1 MNKSLFLYYVEKY
14 FNQIVNKIS
23 DAISGEKESD
33 QYLHKHMLHEEY
45 SADMNWGTAAF
56 VNSIVS
62 ADLVDLD
69 SAIPLKQR
77 TAIISGY
84 KKIPKLAIKYRK
96 GERDITTINLMK
108 AAGTS
113 EYTIVSKI
121 FEDTPKVIKGIDI
134 AKEIMFQQGLSTGV
148 ALAPGAEDDGEGV
161 RISYGYLE
169 DNMLQVSAVWSDADA
184 TPISDLTAL
193 FAKAESDGNTIG
205 EVMLSKKYF
214 DLMRSS
220 DEAKDIAANFRNIPY
235 TDVDNLPIP
244 LRSTLLEA
252 LEDEFGA
259 KFNIVNSSFRVEAAD
274 GTRSSVKPWAEA
286 NIIALPD
293 KHVGRLVYGSLA
305 EESNPITD
313 VAYQKAGSHILI
325 SKYSKNDPLEEYT
338 SAQAIVVPVIDGA
351 DSIYML
357 KADDAVV
364 VESDDDDTDT
374 DTDI

>member
-1 MNKSLFLYYVEKY
+1 MNKSLFLVYVEKY
-14 FNQIVNKIS
+14 FNQIVSKIS
-23 DAISGEKESD
+23 DTIRGEKETE
-33 QYLHKHMLHEEY
+33 QFLHKHMLHEEY

-56 VNSIVS
+56 TNSIVS

-84 KKIPKLAIKYRK
+84 RKIPKLAIKYRK

-108 AAGTS
+108 ASGTS

-148 ALAPGAEDDGEGV
+148 ALAPGADSDDNGV
-161 RISYGYLE
+161 RISYGYLD
-169 DNMLQVSAVWSDADA
+169 DNILQVYKEWSNDES
-184 TPISDLTAL
+184 TPISDLSTM
-193 FAKAESDGNTIG
+193 FAKAENDGNTIG
-205 EVMLSKKYF
+205 VVMLSKKYF
-214 DLMRSS
+214 DLLRSS
-220 DEAKDIAANFRNIPY
+220 DEAKDLAANFRNIPY
-235 TDVDNLPIP
+235 TDITVLPIP

-259 KFNIVNSSFRVEAAD
+259 KFQIVNSTFRVEAAD
-274 GTRSSVKPWAEA
+274 GTRTSVKPWAEA
-286 NIIALPD
+286 NIVALPEE
-293 KHVGRLVYGSLA
+293 HIGRLVYGSLA
-305 EESNPITD
+305 EESNPIAD
-313 VAYQKAGSHILI
+313 VTYQKAGSHILI

-351 DSIYML
+351 DTIYLM
-357 KADDAVV
+357 KADDAMVS
-364 VESDDDDTDT
+364 EENEEDYTDL
-374 DTDI
+374 